1 MNLGRLLKNKG
12 QDTAA
17 RQALLKCI
25 EFDPDLP
32 SAYQHL
38 AVLEKAN
45 GNYDLVGTYLLKAK
59 SILQSYQVKHNSPLP
74 VKSRPDLAFVNF
86 HLEEIYLHQQRVK
99 DAITAYHTAIRPKPD
114 NPLSYLGLAKLYQY
128 IGNEGS
134 ARNFWHRFLVLA
146 RPHQN
151 LSSEITRAEKTLKST
166 IDQ

>member
-1 MNLGRLLKNKG
+1 M
-12 QDTAA
+12 
-17 RQALLKCI
+17 KCI

-45 GNYDLVGTYLLKAK
+45 GNYDLAVTYLLKAK

-74 VKSRPDLAFVNF
+74 VKSRSDLAFVNF
-86 HLEEIYLHQQRVK
+86 HLEEIYLHQKRVK
-99 DAITAYHTAIRPKPD
+99 DAITAYHTAIQLKPD

-146 RPHQN
+146 RLHQN